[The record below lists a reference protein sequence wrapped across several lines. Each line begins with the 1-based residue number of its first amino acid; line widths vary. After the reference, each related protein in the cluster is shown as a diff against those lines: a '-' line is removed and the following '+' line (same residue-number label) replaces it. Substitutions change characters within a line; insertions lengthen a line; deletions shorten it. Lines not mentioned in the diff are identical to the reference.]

1 MSIFREKEIIYQ
13 LMHEIIEERR
23 ELSKQY
29 FALKDKLDQIDKK
42 SDVVTEPKYPP
53 ISMMEKEKI
62 LYRDILHKKNRTSH
76 YIPFD
81 RVSKNIVSILKK
93 AHVPLSNKQIL
104 NTLSREYELS
114 ITLKNLSSNILPKMN
129 DEYSIPV
136 QRAHRGYWQYKL
148 HHKEGS

>member
-13 LMHEIIEERR
+13 LMHEIIKERR

-29 FALKDKLDQIDKK
+29 FDLKDKLDQIDKR
-42 SDVVTEPKYPP
+42 SDVVNEPKYHP
-53 ISMMEKEKI
+53 ISTMEKEKI
-62 LYRDILHKKNRTSH
+62 LYKDMLHNKNRTSH

-81 RVSKNIVSILKK
+81 RVSRNIVSILKK

-104 NTLSREYELS
+104 NTLSSEYELS

-136 QRAHRGYWQYKL
+136 QRAYRGYWQYKL
-148 HHKEGS
+148 HRKEGS